1 VTETQRSQ
9 KSKEQDPQV
18 RKEALLQRMV
28 RPQSLIFTIYGAY
41 SRSIGGWMSVG
52 ALLELLREI
61 GVEDAAVRS
70 ALSRFKRRGVL
81 LSETRYGL
89 AGYALSTSARKAF
102 DTGDARV
109 LERRESPSS
118 DRWVLVA
125 FSIPEKSRDLRYRL
139 RSRLSRVG
147 FAQVTGGLW
156 IAPEG
161 LEADARLVIE
171 SLGVSQHVDV
181 FRSEHVAFRSLPD
194 AVGGWWDLDSISSEY
209 TDFATSFE
217 PLMHDYQSGAVTMT
231 ALQAFIDYTRVLT
244 SWRPLPYR
252 DPGLPAAHLPGE
264 WAGIQGTEMFFYFY
278 DSLSALAQEHVVDV
292 CTARNSGS

>member
-1 VTETQRSQ
+1 MIDTLANSSLVERAPS
-9 KSKEQDPQV
+9 KS
-18 RKEALLQRMV
+18 KEALLQRIV

-41 SRSIGGWMSVG
+41 SRSIGGWIPVG

-81 LSETRYGL
+81 LSQTRDGS
-89 AGYALSTSARKAF
+89 AGYALSDSARRVF
-102 DTGDARV
+102 DIGDARV
-109 LERRESPSS
+109 LERRSPPSS
-118 DRWVLVA
+118 DQWVLIA

-171 SLGVSQHVDV
+171 SLGVSEHVDV
-181 FRSEHVAFRSLPD
+181 FRSEHIAFRSMPE
-194 AVGGWWDLDSISSEY
+194 AVSEWWDLEAIASEY
-209 TDFATSFE
+209 RDFSSAFK
-217 PLMHDYQSGAVTMT
+217 PLMLDYQKGKINKTPDR
-231 ALQAFIDYTRVLT
+231 AFIDYTRVLT
-244 SWRPLPYR
+244 AWRPLPYR
-252 DPGLPAAHLPGE
+252 DPGLPAAHLPKN
-264 WAGIQGTEMFFYFY
+264 WAGIEATEMFFYFY
-278 DSLSALAQEHVVDV
+278 DALGQLAQQHVIDV
-292 CTARNSGS
+292 CSARNGAA

>member
-1 VTETQRSQ
+1 MS
-9 KSKEQDPQV
+9 
-18 RKEALLQRMV
+18 KEALLQRIV

-41 SRSIGGWMSVG
+41 SRSIGGWIPVG

-81 LSETRYGL
+81 LSEAQDGS
-89 AGYALSTSARKAF
+89 AGYALRDSARRVF
-102 DTGDARV
+102 DIGDARV
-109 LERRESPSS
+109 LERRSPPSS
-118 DRWVLVA
+118 DKWVLIA

-161 LEADARLVIE
+161 LEADAQLVIE

-181 FRSEHVAFRSLPD
+181 FRSEHVAFRSMPE
-194 AVGGWWDLDSISSEY
+194 AVSEWWDLEAIASEY
-209 TDFATSFE
+209 RDFSSAFK
-217 PLMHDYQSGAVTMT
+217 PLMLDYQQGKINKTPDR
-231 ALQAFIDYTRVLT
+231 AFIDYTRVLT
-244 SWRPLPYR
+244 AWRPLPYR
-252 DPGLPAAHLPGE
+252 DPGLPAAHLPKN
-264 WAGIQGTEMFFYFY
+264 WAGIEATEMFFYFY
-278 DSLSALAQEHVVDV
+278 DALGQLAQQHVIDV
-292 CTARNSGS
+292 CSARNVAA

>member
-1 VTETQRSQ
+1 VSDRPGVTALRDDALSG
-9 KSKEQDPQV
+9 
-18 RKEALLQRMV
+18 RKEVLLQRIA

-41 SRSIGGWMSVG
+41 SRSLGGWMPVS

-61 GVEDAAVRS
+61 GVEDPAVRS

-81 LSETRYGL
+81 ISESRDGS
-89 AGYALSTSARKAF
+89 AGYALSESARRAF

-109 LERRESPSS
+109 LERREPPSS
-118 DRWVLVA
+118 DRWVLIA

-181 FRSEHVAFRSLPD
+181 FRSEHIAFRSMPD
-194 AVGGWWDLDSISSEY
+194 AVSEWWDLESIAHEY
-209 TDFATSFE
+209 QDFFSAFTDLTE
-217 PLMHDYQSGAVTMT
+217 DYKSAKIQMT
-231 ALQAFIDYTRVLT
+231 PLQAFIDYTRVLT
-244 SWRPLPYR
+244 AWRPLPYQ
-252 DPGLPAAHLPGE
+252 DPGLPAAHLPKD
-264 WAGIQGTEMFFYFY
+264 WPGIQATEMFFYFY
-278 DSLSALAQEHVVDV
+278 DMLGSLAQQHVIDV
-292 CTARNSGS
+292 CSARNGQS

>member
-1 VTETQRSQ
+1 VNEWSADTTLKDEALSERR
-9 KSKEQDPQV
+9 D
-18 RKEALLQRMV
+18 ALLQGIA

-41 SRSIGGWMSVG
+41 SRALDGWMPVG

-81 LSETRYGL
+81 LSESRDGL
-89 AGYALSTSARKAF
+89 AGYALSESARRTF

-109 LERRESPSS
+109 LERREPPSN
-118 DRWVLVA
+118 DLWVLIA

-161 LEADARLVIE
+161 LEPDARLVID
-171 SLGVSQHVDV
+171 SLGVIDHVDV
-181 FRSEHVAFRSLPD
+181 FRGEHVASRSMPE
-194 AVGGWWDLDSISSEY
+194 AVGEWWDLNAIADGY
-209 TDFATSFE
+209 QDFTLAFE
-217 PLMHDYQSGAVTMT
+217 TLMEDYQADQIPMT
-231 ALQAFIDYTRVLT
+231 PLQAFIDYTRVLT
-244 SWRPLPYR
+244 AWRPLPYR
-252 DPGLPAAHLPGE
+252 DPGLPEAHLPHN
-264 WAGIQGTEMFFYFY
+264 WPGIQATRTFFYFY
-278 DSLSALAQEHVVDV
+278 DTLGDLAQQHVINI
-292 CTARNSGS
+292 CSARNAQS

>member
-1 VTETQRSQ
+1 MTDTAQSR
-9 KSKEQDPQV
+9 KSKEQDREV
-18 RKEALLQRMV
+18 RKDALLQRMV

-81 LSETRYGL
+81 LSENRYGL
-89 AGYALSTSARKAF
+89 AGYALSPSARKAF

-139 RSRLSRVG
+139 RSRLS
-147 FAQVTGGLW
+147 LW
-156 IAPEG
+156 ASP
-161 LEADARLVIE
+161 R
-171 SLGVSQHVDV
+171 
-181 FRSEHVAFRSLPD
+181 
-194 AVGGWWDLDSISSEY
+194 
-209 TDFATSFE
+209 
-217 PLMHDYQSGAVTMT
+217 
-231 ALQAFIDYTRVLT
+231 
-244 SWRPLPYR
+244 
-252 DPGLPAAHLPGE
+252 
-264 WAGIQGTEMFFYFY
+264 
-278 DSLSALAQEHVVDV
+278 
-292 CTARNSGS
+292 